1 MGGWLLLAG
10 RLEEETREALV
21 EMRGTQAVY
30 SSLSAF
36 LVPTCFPRDP
46 GDVSERQSCF
56 SLFADWRGPGGRD
69 REESVLELHEQVWM
83 ETVLLM
89 IIQLLISRH

>member
-1 MGGWLLLAG
+1 MGGWALLAG

-30 SSLSAF
+30 SSMSAL

-69 REESVLELHEQVWM
+69 REEGVLELHEQVWM
-83 ETVLLM
+83 ETALQTSVH
-89 IIQLLISRH
+89 LLISH

>member
-1 MGGWLLLAG
+1 MLLAG
-10 RLEEETREALV
+10 RLEEETCEALV

-30 SSLSAF
+30 SSVSAF

-56 SLFADWRGPGGRD
+56 SLFADWRGPGARD
-69 REESVLELHEQVWM
+69 GEESVLDLHEQVWM
-83 ETVLLM
+83 ETVL
-89 IIQLLISRH
+89 QTSVHLLISH